1 MKKYSKEDLKDLIGK
16 PVYVKVLNES
26 ASNKSGW
33 AILYLNEN
41 INAYYAINKQR
52 YPVSANMVTLL
63 ELYDEE
69 C

>member
-1 MKKYSKEDLKDLIGK
+1 MKKYLKEDLKDLIGK

-26 ASNKSGW
+26 AYNKSGW

-41 INAYYAINKQR
+41 INAYYAVNNQK
-52 YPVSANMVTLL
+52 YPVSANLGSLL
-63 ELYDEE
+63 ELYDSE